1 MIIKNM
7 FEILKK
13 REKIRF
19 SATDP
24 LLLKEAIWNAYLQ
37 LT

>member
-24 LLLKEAIWNAYLQ
+24 LFLLRRQYGTLIYN
-37 LT
+37 